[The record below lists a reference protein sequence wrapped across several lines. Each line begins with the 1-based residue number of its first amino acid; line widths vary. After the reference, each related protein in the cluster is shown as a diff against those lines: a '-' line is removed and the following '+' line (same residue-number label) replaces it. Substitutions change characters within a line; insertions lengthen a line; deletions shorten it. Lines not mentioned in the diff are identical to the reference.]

1 MNKNNLF
8 SHLYIIIGFSLLTVT
23 IISGQFLSI
32 YKYSISLSGVYNVW
46 NIYPVFV
53 WIPPLA
59 LIFLG
64 FRERFYSKNK

>member
-8 SHLYIIIGFSLLTVT
+8 SHLYIIIGLTLLTV
-23 IISGQFLSI
+23 IIIFGQYLSLYRYKFTSIRGHTPWSI
-32 YKYSISLSGVYNVW
+32 YPKY
-46 NIYPVFV
+46 V
-53 WIPPLA
+53 WIPPIT